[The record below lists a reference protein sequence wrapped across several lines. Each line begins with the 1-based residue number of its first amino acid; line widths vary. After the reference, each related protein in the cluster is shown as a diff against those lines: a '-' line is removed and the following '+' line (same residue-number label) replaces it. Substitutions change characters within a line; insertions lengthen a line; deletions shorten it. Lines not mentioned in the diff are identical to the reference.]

1 VLKCVVNVSEGRNQA
16 ILNALAQSCAG
27 DLLDIH
33 SDPDHNRS
41 VFTLIGVDAPRAL
54 ARAAAARLNIND
66 HIGVHPRIG
75 VVDVVPFV
83 PLIDSTIREAHIAR
97 DEFVTWAVTDL
108 EIPCFIYG
116 TERTL
121 PDIRKTAWTTL
132 MPDAGPRLPHPT
144 AGAMCVGVREPLV
157 AYNLWL
163 EDVDLVTT
171 RRIASSVRT
180 AEIRALGLQIG
191 AFTQVSVNLIQP
203 MIMGPNDVY
212 DAVSQYAAVHHAE
225 LVGLLPAAVLANIPR
240 ARWEDLDL
248 SVEQTIEWR
257 LANR

>member
-1 VLKCVVNVSEGRNQA
+1 VLECVINISEGRNHA
-16 ILNALAQSCAG
+16 IIDALAQSCAG

-41 VFTLIGVDAPRAL
+41 VFTMVGIDAPRAL
-54 ARAAAARLNIND
+54 TRAAVSALRIND
-66 HIGVHPRIG
+66 HSGVHPRLG

-83 PLIDSTIREAHIAR
+83 PLVNSTMHDAQKAR
-97 DEFVTWAVTDL
+97 DEFATWATEELHVPSFL
-108 EIPCFIYG
+108 YG
-116 TERTL
+116 SERTL
-121 PDIRKTAWTTL
+121 PDIRKTAWTSL
-132 MPDAGPRLPHPT
+132 MPDVGSHVPHPA

-163 EDVDLVTT
+163 ENTDLETT

-180 AEIRALGLQIG
+180 ASIRTLGLQVG

-203 MIMGPNDVY
+203 MIAGPSEVF
-212 DAVSQYAAVHHAE
+212 DAVSEHAHVHHAE
-225 LVGLLPAAVLANIPR
+225 LVGLLPASVLATISR
-240 ARWEDLDL
+240 DRWEDLDL

-257 LANR
+257 VTNR

>member
-1 VLKCVVNVSEGRNQA
+1 VLECVINISEGRNDA
-16 ILNALAQSCAG
+16 IIDSLAQSCAG

-41 VFTLIGVDAPRAL
+41 VFTLVGVEAPRAL
-54 ARAAAARLNIND
+54 ALAAISVLSLTD
-66 HIGVHPRIG
+66 HSGVHPRIG

-83 PLIDSTIREAHIAR
+83 PLVNSTMHDAQIAR
-97 DEFVTWAVTDL
+97 DEFATWAAVELDV
-108 EIPCFIYG
+108 PCFLYG

-121 PDIRKTAWTTL
+121 PDIRKNAWTSL
-132 MPDAGPRLPHPT
+132 VPDVGSHVPHPT
-144 AGAMCVGVREPLV
+144 AGAMCVGMREPLV

-163 EDVDLVTT
+163 ENVDLATT
-171 RRIASSVRT
+171 RRIASTVRT
-180 AEIRALGLQIG
+180 ANIRTLGLQVG

-203 MIMGPNDVY
+203 MIAGPNDVY
-212 DAVSQYAAVHHAE
+212 DAVAQHATVHHAE
-225 LVGLLPAAVLANIPR
+225 LVGLLPASVLANIPR

-257 LANR
+257 VTNR

>member
-1 VLKCVVNVSEGRNQA
+1 MLECVINVSEGRDHA
-16 ILNALAQSCAG
+16 IIDSLAQSCAG

-41 VFTLIGVDAPRAL
+41 VFTLLGVDAPRAL
-54 ARAAAARLNIND
+54 ARAAVSALSLSD
-66 HIGVHPRIG
+66 HSGVHPRIG

-83 PLIDSTIREAHIAR
+83 PLVNSTMQDARIAR
-97 DEFVTWAVTDL
+97 DEFATWVAVEL
-108 EIPCFIYG
+108 NVPSFLYG

-121 PDIRKTAWTTL
+121 PDIRKNAWTSL
-132 MPDAGPRLPHPT
+132 FPEVGSKVPHAT

-163 EDVDLVTT
+163 ENVDLETT
-171 RRIASSVRT
+171 RRIASVVRT
-180 AEIRALGLQIG
+180 ASIRTLGLQVG

-203 MIMGPNDVY
+203 MISGPNDVY
-212 DAVSQYAAVHHAE
+212 EAVSQHVKVHHAE
-225 LVGLLPAAVLANIPR
+225 LVGLLPASVLAVIPR

-248 SVEQTIEWR
+248 SVERTIEWR
-257 LANR
+257 VTNR

>member
-1 VLKCVVNVSEGRNQA
+1 MLECVINVSEGRNHA
-16 ILNALAQSCAG
+16 ILDSLAQSCVA

-41 VFTLIGVDAPRAL
+41 VFTMVGVDAPRAL
-54 ARAAAARLNIND
+54 ARAAVSVLSLND
-66 HIGVHPRIG
+66 HSGVHPRIG

-83 PLIDSTIREAHIAR
+83 PLVDSTMNDARIAR
-97 DEFVTWAVTDL
+97 DEFATWAASELNV
-108 EIPCFIYG
+108 PCFLYG

-121 PDIRKTAWTTL
+121 PGIRKNAWTSL
-132 MPDAGPRLPHPT
+132 MPSAGTHSPHPT

-163 EDVDLVTT
+163 EDVDLATT
-171 RRIASSVRT
+171 RRIASSIRSASIRT
-180 AEIRALGLQIG
+180 LGLQVG
-191 AFTQVSVNLIQP
+191 VFTQVSVNLIQP
-203 MIMGPNDVY
+203 MIAGPNDVFN
-212 DAVSQYAAVHHAE
+212 AVSQHATVHHAE
-225 LVGLLPAAVLANIPR
+225 LVGLLPASVLAVIPR

-257 LANR
+257 VTNR

>member
-1 VLKCVVNVSEGRNQA
+1 MLECVINVSEGRDHV
-16 ILNALAQSCAG
+16 IIDSVAQSCAG

-41 VFTLIGVDAPRAL
+41 VFTLLGVDAPRAL
-54 ARAAAARLNIND
+54 ARAAVSALSLS
-66 HIGVHPRIG
+66 HHSGVHPRIG

-83 PLIDSTIREAHIAR
+83 PLVDSTMHDAQKAR
-97 DEFVTWAVTDL
+97 DEFAAWAAEELHVPSFL
-108 EIPCFIYG
+108 YG

-121 PDIRKTAWTTL
+121 PDIRKNAWTSL
-132 MPDAGPRLPHPT
+132 FPEVGSKVPHAT

-163 EDVDLVTT
+163 ENVDLKTT
-171 RRIASSVRT
+171 RRIATSVRT
-180 AEIRALGLQIG
+180 TSIRTLGLQVG

-203 MIMGPNDVY
+203 MIAGPNDVY
-212 DAVSQYAAVHHAE
+212 EAVSRHVKVHHAE
-225 LVGLLPAAVLANIPR
+225 LVGLLPASVLATIPR

-248 SVEQTIEWR
+248 SVERTIEWR
-257 LANR
+257 VTNR

>member
-1 VLKCVVNVSEGRNQA
+1 MLECVINVSEGRNHA
-16 ILNALAQSCAG
+16 VIDALAQSCAG

-41 VFTLIGVDAPRAL
+41 VFTLLGVDAPRAL
-54 ARAAAARLNIND
+54 ARAAVSALSLSD
-66 HIGVHPRIG
+66 HSGVHPRIG

-83 PLIDSTIREAHIAR
+83 PLVNSTMQDARIAR
-97 DEFVTWAVTDL
+97 DEFATWVAVEL
-108 EIPCFIYG
+108 NVPSFLYG

-121 PDIRKTAWTTL
+121 PDIRKNAWTSL
-132 MPDAGPRLPHPT
+132 FPEVGSKVPHAT

-163 EDVDLVTT
+163 ENVDLETT
-171 RRIASSVRT
+171 RRIASVVRT
-180 AEIRALGLQIG
+180 ASIRTLGLQVG

-203 MIMGPNDVY
+203 MISGPNDVY
-212 DAVSQYAAVHHAE
+212 EAVSQHVKVHHAE
-225 LVGLLPAAVLANIPR
+225 LVGLLPASVLATIPR

-248 SVEQTIEWR
+248 SVERTIEWR
-257 LANR
+257 VTNR

>member
-1 VLKCVVNVSEGRNQA
+1 MLECVINVSEGRDHA
-16 ILNALAQSCAG
+16 IIDSLAQSCAG

-41 VFTLIGVDAPRAL
+41 VFTLLGVDAPRAL
-54 ARAAAARLNIND
+54 ARAAVSVLSLSN
-66 HIGVHPRIG
+66 HSGVHPRIG

-83 PLIDSTIREAHIAR
+83 PLVDSTMQDAQKAR
-97 DEFVTWAVTDL
+97 DEFAAWVAVEL
-108 EIPCFIYG
+108 NVPIFLYG

-121 PDIRKTAWTTL
+121 PDIRKNAWTSL
-132 MPDAGPRLPHPT
+132 FPEVGSKVPHPT

-163 EDVDLVTT
+163 ENTDLETT

-180 AEIRALGLQIG
+180 TSIRTLGLQVG

-203 MIMGPNDVY
+203 MIAGPNDVY
-212 DAVSQYAAVHHAE
+212 EAVSQHVKVHHAE
-225 LVGLLPAAVLANIPR
+225 LVGLLPASVLATIPR

-248 SVEQTIEWR
+248 SVERTIEWR
-257 LANR
+257 VTNR

>member
-1 VLKCVVNVSEGRNQA
+1 MLECVINISEGRNDV
-16 ILNALAQSCAG
+16 IIDSLAQSCAG

-41 VFTLIGVDAPRAL
+41 VFTMVGVEAPRAL
-54 ARAAAARLNIND
+54 ALAAITALNLTD
-66 HIGVHPRIG
+66 HSGVHPRIG

-83 PLIDSTIREAHIAR
+83 PLVDSTMHDAQIAR
-97 DEFVTWAVTDL
+97 DEFATWAAVEL
-108 EIPCFIYG
+108 NVPCFLYG

-121 PDIRKTAWTTL
+121 PDIRKNAWTSL
-132 MPDAGPRLPHPT
+132 MPDVGSHVPHPT
-144 AGAMCVGVREPLV
+144 AGAMCVGMREPLV

-163 EDVDLVTT
+163 ENVDLATT
-171 RRIASSVRT
+171 RRIASTVRT
-180 AEIRALGLQIG
+180 ANIRTLGLQVG

-203 MIMGPNDVY
+203 MISGPNDVY
-212 DAVSQYAAVHHAE
+212 EAVAQHATIHRAE
-225 LVGLLPAAVLANIPR
+225 LVGLLPASVLANIPR

-257 LANR
+257 VTNR